1 MPQSPEELRAI
12 VEDELERLPL
22 WPQLH
27 GQAESVRY
35 GLVEMRGKRVRPVIT
50 LAVGEAN
57 GAPVEHVLPAALAIE
72 LVHNFSLVHDD
83 LPSMDN
89 DEERRGKPTVWA
101 AYGEGTA
108 LLAGDAML
116 AEAFRLACAYETAD
130 VARELA
136 QATLG
141 MIGGQYLDTMVEDA
155 DLETTHRL
163 KTGCLFYG
171 AVAMGLWAAR
181 VPEDAQRSWRAF
193 GDELGMLFQVVDDIL
208 DNDGYVVERGADGAR
223 RLADEA
229 AERCRA
235 RLAEVEGDTSVLRE
249 IVDSLAVRTV

>member
-1 MPQSPEELRAI
+1 MPQSPEELKSL
-12 VEDELERLPL
+12 VETELDRLSL

-35 GLVEMRGKRVRPVIT
+35 GAVEMGGKRVRPVLT
-50 LAVGEAN
+50 LAIGEAN
-57 GAPVEHVLPAALAIE
+57 GASVEQMLPAALAIE

-83 LPSMDN
+83 LPSLDN
-89 DEERRGKPTVWA
+89 DDERRGKATVWA

-116 AEAFRLACAYETAD
+116 AEAFRLACRYETSH

-141 MIGGQYLDTMVEDA
+141 MIGGQYLDTMVEGA
-155 DLETTHRL
+155 DLETVHRL
-163 KTGCLFYG
+163 KTGCLFY
-171 AVAMGLWAAR
+171 ASIAMGLWAAG
-181 VPEDAQRSWRAF
+181 VPEDAQGPWRAF

-208 DNDGYVVERGADGAR
+208 DDDGFVVERGPDGAR
-223 RLADEA
+223 ALADQA

-235 RLAEVEGDTSVLRE
+235 RLAEVDADTSVLRE

>member
-1 MPQSPEELRAI
+1 MTRPDELKAI
-12 VEDELERLPL
+12 VEQYLEGLAFWPEL
-22 WPQLH
+22 H
-27 GQAESVRY
+27 AQARSMHY
-35 GLVEMRGKRVRPVIT
+35 ALVEMGGKRIRPVIS
-50 LAVGEAN
+50 LATGEAA
-57 GAPVEHVLPAALAIE
+57 GALPQTFLPAAAAVE

-83 LPSMDN
+83 LPALDG
-89 DEERRGKPTVWA
+89 DQQRRGKPTVWA
-101 AYGEGTA
+101 QYGEGTA
-108 LLAGDAML
+108 VLAGDALL
-116 AEAFRLACAYETAD
+116 AEAFRLACTYESSH

-141 MIGGQYLDTMVEDA
+141 MIGGQYLDTMVERPE
-155 DLETTHRL
+155 LETVHRL

-171 AVAMGLWAAR
+171 AVAMGLWAAA
-181 VPEDAQRSWRAF
+181 VPVDAQAPWRAF

-208 DNDGYVVERGADGAR
+208 DGDGYVLERGADGAR

-235 RLAEVEGDTSVLRE
+235 RLAEVDADTSVLRE

>member
-1 MPQSPEELRAI
+1 MPQSPEELKAL
-12 VEDELERLPL
+12 VDDELEKLAL

-35 GLVEMRGKRVRPVIT
+35 GAVEMGGKRVRPVLT

-57 GAPVEHVLPAALAIE
+57 GAPVQQMLPAALAIE

-83 LPSMDN
+83 LPALDDDS
-89 DEERRGKPTVWA
+89 ERRGKPTVWA

-116 AEAFRLACAYETAD
+116 AEAFRLACNYERSD

-141 MIGGQYLDTMVEDA
+141 MIGGQYLDTMVDDP
-155 DLETTHRL
+155 DLEMVHRL
-163 KTGCLFYG
+163 KTGCLFY
-171 AVAMGLWAAR
+171 ASIAIALWAAG
-181 VPEDAQRSWRAF
+181 VPEDEQAPWRAF
-193 GDELGMLFQVVDDIL
+193 ADELGMLFQVVDDIL
-208 DNDGYVVERGADGAR
+208 DADGFVATIGADGAR

-229 AERCRA
+229 ADRCRA
-235 RLAEVEGDTSVLRE
+235 RLAEVRGDTSVLRD